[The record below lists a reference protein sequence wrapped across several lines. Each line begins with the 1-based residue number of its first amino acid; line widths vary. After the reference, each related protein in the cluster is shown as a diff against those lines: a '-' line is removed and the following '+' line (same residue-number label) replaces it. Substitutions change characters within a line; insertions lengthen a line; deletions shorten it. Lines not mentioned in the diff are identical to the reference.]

1 MGLDLTKLF
10 GFATVAS
17 MKQITSLIYMH
28 LAMEY
33 TNKYRFEIPCW
44 LVAFVVTLFLGT
56 WLKSTNDMNERR
68 TNSEQSK

>member
-17 MKQITSLIYMH
+17 MKQITSH
-28 LAMEY
+28 SQVCH
-33 TNKYRFEIPCW
+33 TYRFEIPCW

-56 WLKSTNDMNERR
+56 
-68 TNSEQSK
+68 